1 MIESVIGELEQ
12 KAETSQKYEIPPY
25 FCEKLV
31 AIFPLLLAENRAD
44 LIVRYKRLCEIYNEK
59 IQPIIENEKKF
70 FPHHYI
76 GV

>member
-12 KAETSQKYEIPPY
+12 RVETSQKYEIPSC

-44 LIVRYKRLCEIYNEK
+44 LIIRYKKLCETYNEK
-59 IQPIIENEKKF
+59 IHPIVENEKRF